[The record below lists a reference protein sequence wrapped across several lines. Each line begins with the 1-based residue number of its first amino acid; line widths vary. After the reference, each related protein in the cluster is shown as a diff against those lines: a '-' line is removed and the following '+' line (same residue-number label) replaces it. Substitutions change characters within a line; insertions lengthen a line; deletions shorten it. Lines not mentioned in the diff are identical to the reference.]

1 MSKPPESLER
11 LTALWCQ
18 QAEGAKQELAAA
30 HASVLRLQQ
39 AHEQLERY
47 RRDYEMA
54 VQQTWQGSQHLTAQ
68 LLKDQLA
75 FVAQLRDAEHKST
88 LRCQQEEAKR
98 QALQQTWQDMHRYA
112 TMMKDFC
119 EQRRIQARRVALRRE
134 EQRELDERYKMAPWL
149 TSPKP

>member
-11 LTALWCQ
+11 LTGLWRQ
-18 QAEGAKQELAAA
+18 QADGAKQELAEA

-47 RRDYEMA
+47 RSDYEMA
-54 VQQTWQGSQHLTAQ
+54 VQRTWQSSQNLAAQ

-75 FVAQLRDAEHKST
+75 FVAQLRDAEHKSN

-98 QALQQTWQDMHRYA
+98 QALQQSWQEMHRHA
-112 TMMKDFC
+112 MMMEGFC
-119 EQRRIQARRVALRRE
+119 ENRRVQATRVALRRE
-134 EQRELDERYKMAPWL
+134 EQRELDERRKMPPWL
-149 TSPKP
+149 TSREP